1 MTARFS
7 RLTLGIVESERG
19 SRWPQEVHMFEMQIQ
34 DVFNAYRFDLHMR
47 LFPNLPRLRTNRMTE
62 VQALQLATWL
72 LSVSHEPRMTN

>member
-1 MTARFS
+1 
-7 RLTLGIVESERG
+7 
-19 SRWPQEVHMFEMQIQ
+19 MFEMQIQ